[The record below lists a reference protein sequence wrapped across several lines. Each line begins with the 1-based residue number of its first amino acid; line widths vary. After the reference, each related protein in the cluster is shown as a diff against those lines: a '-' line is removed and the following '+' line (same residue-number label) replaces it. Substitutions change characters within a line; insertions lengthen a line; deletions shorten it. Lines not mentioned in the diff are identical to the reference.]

1 MVSGTLA
8 VTTTPQALQASATA
22 AAGGGRLFVQVIGSG
37 IVIIGGK
44 AGVAAGNGIQIAS
57 TNGPI
62 DVGCPGQV
70 TNLADVYAATTTS
83 TAVLMW
89 TAN

>member
-8 VTTTPQALQASATA
+8 VTTTPQSLQP
-22 AAGGGRLFVQVIGSG
+22 AGGAVSGGRVLVQVIGAG
-37 IVIIGGK
+37 VVVIGGK
-44 AGVAAGNGIQIAS
+44 AGVAAGNGIQLAS
-57 TNGPI
+57 TNGPV

-70 TNLADVYAATTTS
+70 TGLYDVFAATLTG
-83 TAVLMW
+83 TASIMW